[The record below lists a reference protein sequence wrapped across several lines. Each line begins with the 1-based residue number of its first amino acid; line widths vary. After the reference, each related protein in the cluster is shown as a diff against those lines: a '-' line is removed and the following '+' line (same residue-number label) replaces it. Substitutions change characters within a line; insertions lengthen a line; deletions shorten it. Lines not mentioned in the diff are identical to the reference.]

1 MTPWHRHFIF
11 TVSAVAGIIAVSVA
25 LSLHHP
31 LAYAIGANT
40 FFVVYILL
48 VLREMPRLTA
58 TFLSH
63 RAQQAD
69 EPIWIIFLVTA
80 VIICVAIGSL
90 FVLINAKQIG
100 HPYWLAFSM
109 FSLPL
114 GWFTIHS
121 MAALHY
127 ANLFWKG
134 DESGTEDVD
143 RHIRQPVGGLDFPG
157 TKRPCGWDFLY
168 FSVVIGMTAQTA
180 DTGITRTPMRQA
192 AMVHSI
198 ISFFYNTVIVAAAV
212 NLVVSLAS

>member
-11 TVSAVAGIIAVSVA
+11 TISVAAGILALGVA
-25 LSLHHP
+25 LGLHHP

-40 FFVVYILL
+40 FFSVYIALL
-48 VLREMPRLTA
+48 LRQMPRLTA
-58 TFLSH
+58 DFLSR

-69 EPIWIIFLVTA
+69 EPVWIIFLVTA
-80 VIICVAIGSL
+80 VIICVAVGSL
-90 FVLINAKQIG
+90 FMLINARQMG
-100 HPYWLAFSM
+100 HPYALAFSM

-134 DESGTEDVD
+134 DETGTANN
-143 RHIRQPVGGLDFPG
+143 HRQSVGGLDFPG

-192 AMVHSI
+192 AMVHAI

-212 NLVVSLAS
+212 NLVVSLAN